1 MNLGRSNKIFKECK
15 NKIEGVLYLITN
27 KYSKDYKKRKDKSF
41 SNSSL
46 NLKSNNQKVVKA
58 MIKKNKKV

>member
-1 MNLGRSNKIFKECK
+1 MNLGKNNKIYRECK
-15 NKIEGVLYLITN
+15 NKIERVDYLITN

-41 SNSSL
+41 SSSSL
-46 NLKSNNQKVVKA
+46 NLKLNNQQVVKA